1 MSAAEA
7 ARGPAL
13 RRRVARPLGAALAL
27 AAGLTSW
34 FEPSAAQPATPGPA
48 PSAAAPPASSPAPAL
63 VAIVADLADVRKSE
77 LFGAS
82 AQRYLPEPGAL
93 RWLRRSAGGVA
104 VTVRGAARHR
114 GELVVAGGRAPIFRL
129 RGDTWAIAPL
139 GQQGRALLGTG
150 PVFSIAIGK
159 HIFVDVAGKLTRLGA
174 VPDPVVALWAASE
187 RSVFVATDKAVLRR
201 SGATFQP
208 LPQSAGAIGFSG
220 AAPHAITASV
230 AIDLRSGTRT
240 ALPGTATTV
249 AMSGGKP
256 AAIVTTAAG
265 RTALWRHGQPE
276 PFELP
281 QGLVATALAV
291 DAEGRALLA
300 GPAGAALLS
309 EGSWRTLELAD
320 ALPAP
325 RPGPGPARSP

>member
-1 MSAAEA
+1 M
-7 ARGPAL
+7 
-13 RRRVARPLGAALAL
+13 GAALAVAFGLL
-27 AAGLTSW
+27 AWHEL
-34 FEPSAAQPATPGPA
+34 SAAQPTPSSTPGLA
-48 PSAAAPPASSPAPAL
+48 PTAGTAAPPAGSAAPPAGSAAPPAGSAAPAL

-77 LFGAS
+77 LIGAS
-82 AQRYLPEPGAL
+82 AQRYLAEPGEL

-114 GELVVAGGRAPIFRL
+114 GELVVAGGRAPMFRL

-139 GQQGRALLGTG
+139 GQQGRAMLGTG

-187 RSVFVATDKAVLRR
+187 RSVFVATEKAVLRR
-201 SGATFQP
+201 SGATFQA

-220 AAPHAITASV
+220 ASPHAITAGV

-240 ALPGTATTV
+240 ALPGNATA
-249 AMSGGKP
+249 AAQSGSKP
-256 AAIVTTAAG
+256 AALVTTSAG
-265 RTALWRHGQPE
+265 RTALWRHGQPA
-276 PFELP
+276 PLELP
-281 QGLVATALAV
+281 QGLVATSLAV
-291 DAEGRALLA
+291 DAEGRALFV
-300 GPAGAALLS
+300 GPAGAALLAD
-309 EGSWRTLELAD
+309 GSWHTLELAD